1 MDMDKPLAGKV
12 AIVTGSTRGIGRAI
26 ATALAAGGA
35 SVVVSGRNQQASLD
49 AAREVA
55 AQTGGQLLGQACD
68 VTRKQDVVALF
79 DTAEAAFGGVDI
91 VVNNA
96 GVGVFQPMASLSD
109 EDWRRTI
116 DTNLTGVFY
125 CSREAV
131 LRFRKRGGGYLF
143 QIGSLAGRNPFAGG
157 AAYNASKFGL
167 RGFSEAAMLDHRYE
181 NVRVTTIAPG
191 SVDTDFSPRSS
202 RAAWKI
208 QPEDIA
214 RIVVDLLAMPARTL
228 VSYVEVR
235 PSQPAK
241 G

>member
-26 ATALAAGGA
+26 ATALAAAGA
-35 SVVVSGRNQQASLD
+35 AVVVSGRNQQASLD
-49 AAREVA
+49 VARELA

-68 VTRKQDVVALF
+68 VTAKQDVVALF
-79 DTAEAAFGGVDI
+79 DAAEAAFGGVDI

-96 GVGVFQPMASLSD
+96 GVGVFQPLASLSD

-214 RIVVDLLAMPARTL
+214 RIVVDLLAMPERTL